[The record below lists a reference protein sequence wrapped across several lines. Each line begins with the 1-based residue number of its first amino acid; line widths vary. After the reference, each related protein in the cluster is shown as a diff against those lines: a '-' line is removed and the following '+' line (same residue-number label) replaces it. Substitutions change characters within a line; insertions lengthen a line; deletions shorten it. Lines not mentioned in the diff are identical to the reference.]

1 MQELFPMVGN
11 WFWWI
16 VAGALLLLELMTPGV
31 FAMWL
36 ALAAASVGITEYF
49 VDLTWQLELLAFAGF
64 SLVYV
69 YLARPWYSK
78 TNLQKSDQPNLN
90 QRIYAFVGKSF
101 VLSEP
106 IVNGHGKLD
115 IEGTR
120 WDVLGPNLAKGAT
133 VRVTAVEGMK
143 LRVTETKVTS
153 TPY

>member
-1 MQELFPMVGN
+1 MQELFPLVGI

-16 VAGALLLLELMTPGV
+16 VAGVLLLLELVTPGV

-36 ALAAASVGITEYF
+36 ALAAASVGITDYF
-49 VDLTWQLELLAFAGF
+49 FDLNWQLELLVFAGF

-78 TNLQKSDQPNLN
+78 NKLQNSDQPNLN
-90 QRIYAFVGKSF
+90 QRIYSFIGKSY
-101 VLSEP
+101 VLHEP
-106 IVNGHGKLD
+106 IVDGEGKLD

-133 VRVTAVEGMK
+133 VKVTAVEGMK
-143 LRVTETKVTS
+143 LRVTEA
-153 TPY
+153 

>member
-1 MQELFPMVGN
+1 MQELFPLVGI

-16 VAGALLLLELMTPGV
+16 VAGALLLLELMTPCV

-36 ALAAASVGITEYF
+36 ALAAVSVGITDYF
-49 VDLTWQLELLAFAGF
+49 VDLSWQLELMAFAGF

-78 TNLQKSDQPNLN
+78 TNLQNSDQPNLN

-101 VLSEP
+101 VLAEP
-106 IVNGHGKLD
+106 IVNGQGKLD

-143 LRVTETKVTS
+143 LRVTEA
-153 TPY
+153 

>member
-1 MQELFPMVGN
+1 MQELFPLVGI

-36 ALAAASVGITEYF
+36 ALAAASVGITDYF
-49 VDLTWQLELLAFAGF
+49 VDLSWQFELLAFAVF

-78 TNLQKSDQPNLN
+78 GTLQNSDQPNLN

-101 VLSEP
+101 VLAEP
-106 IVNGHGKLD
+106 IVNGQGKLD

-133 VRVTAVEGMK
+133 VKVTAVEGMK
-143 LRVTETKVTS
+143 LRVTEA
-153 TPY
+153 